1 MVSRGLGYVYKT
13 QDKKR
18 PIFEGAP
25 RDVDYKKWRPGDVVQ
40 TFDGDRL
47 RDVLVEPMML
57 ARAAHARGPNAV
69 VELMGKHTRNLYVQ
83 FFCLQSLAKF
93 DIDETDEGHA
103 SVEAR
108 RMVQAIL
115 AAMEVHPNTDSVQA
129 QAIAA
134 MAGLAQNYA
143 NRDMINHE
151 EWLGPTLK
159 AMRNLKMDRYEI
171 IERNADGNRKVT
183 VEEPTRQ
190 SCEVVLHGARMLQ
203 LMACDPGRRQLVA
216 EESLNTLIS
225 AMKFCNEDATVQLYG
240 CLALYNFVYDE
251 CAASLRFA
259 DSLRIPPPPRYRCE
273 LAHVAADEEGALA
286 VVNAAVAEFPTD
298 CDLLKI
304 ATRTQ
309 RALEPRGGAART
321 TARPESCNMGAPA
334 CVTLYLGIFPLFDE
348 QALSLLTA
356 YFIAHLRHLGK
367 LDLGRVAPTT
377 GPGHAMRVGRGYALR
392 GAATDEH
399 AGQIPR

>member
-1 MVSRGLGYVYKT
+1 
-13 QDKKR
+13 
-18 PIFEGAP
+18 
-25 RDVDYKKWRPGDVVQ
+25 
-40 TFDGDRL
+40 
-47 RDVLVEPMML
+47 ML
-57 ARAAHARGPNAV
+57 AARRDARGPNAV

-216 EESLNTLIS
+216 EESLNTLIG
-225 AMKFCNEDATVQLYG
+225 AMKFCNEDATVQPYG

-251 CAASLRFA
+251 CAASLR
-259 DSLRIPPPPRYRCE
+259 S
-273 LAHVAADEEGALA
+273 
-286 VVNAAVAEFPTD
+286 
-298 CDLLKI
+298 
-304 ATRTQ
+304 
-309 RALEPRGGAART
+309 
-321 TARPESCNMGAPA
+321 
-334 CVTLYLGIFPLFDE
+334 
-348 QALSLLTA
+348 
-356 YFIAHLRHLGK
+356 
-367 LDLGRVAPTT
+367 
-377 GPGHAMRVGRGYALR
+377 
-392 GAATDEH
+392 
-399 AGQIPR
+399 QIR